1 MKSLHTDLVI
11 VSSKKNFYV
20 LAETSVWK
28 KKRSLNKE
36 EIEENYMLKSCLES
50 VNNKEKN
57 IPYHSLIPK
66 TGQHK

>member
-28 KKRSLNKE
+28 KKE
-36 EIEENYMLKSCLES
+36 
-50 VNNKEKN
+50 V
-57 IPYHSLIPK
+57 
-66 TGQHK
+66 